1 MGPSRVRGARASL
14 TPSRQKADAAS
25 AALCS
30 SSAEI
35 LPFILFYS
43 PKDTAKVTTNPDAPK
58 SVSGIQ
64 THFARLLLYVSSCA
78 SNFISTSILS
88 TFRWRL
94 KEIGNKY

>member
-1 MGPSRVRGARASL
+1 MLGASVAPSHDKV
-14 TPSRQKADAAS
+14 DAVNLV
-25 AALCS
+25 LCLNFFS
-30 SSAEI
+30 SIEI

-43 PKDTAKVTTNPDAPK
+43 PKDTVKVTANPDAPK

-64 THFARLLLYVSSCA
+64 THFTRLLLYVSSCA

>member
-1 MGPSRVRGARASL
+1 MRDASSRRVHVVNV
-14 TPSRQKADAAS
+14 
-25 AALCS
+25 ALCLNS
-30 SSAEI
+30 FWQTEI

-43 PKDTAKVTTNPDAPK
+43 PKDTVKVTTNPDAPK

-64 THFARLLLYVSSCA
+64 THFTRLLLYVSSCA

>member
-1 MGPSRVRGARASL
+1 MKL
-14 TPSRQKADAAS
+14 TRCTSPRQKFS
-25 AALCS
+25 L
-30 SSAEI
+30 
-35 LPFILFYS
+35 LFLFYS
-43 PKDTAKVTTNPDAPK
+43 PKDTAKVATNPDAPK